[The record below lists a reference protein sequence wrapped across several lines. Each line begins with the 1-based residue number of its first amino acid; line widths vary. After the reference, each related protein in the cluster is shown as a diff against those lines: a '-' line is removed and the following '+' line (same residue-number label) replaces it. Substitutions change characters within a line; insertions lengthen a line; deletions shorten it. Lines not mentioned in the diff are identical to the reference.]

1 MGACTGR
8 EHIVDEPAPLIEV
21 SRISKSFGSTRALD
35 DVSFDLRPGEVH
47 VLAGENGAGKST
59 LIRII
64 AGALTS
70 YEGRLLVT
78 GREARFRTPRD
89 ATRSGIATIH
99 QELSLI
105 GELSVVDN
113 LFLGEDSSPLS
124 TYRSSTRVAEARK
137 VLAQLELDIDPSLLV
152 ETLPLSVRQ
161 LVEIARALAR
171 DARVLVMDEPTSA
184 LSELEAERLFGH
196 VERLRGAGRGI
207 VYISHRMEEI
217 FRLADRITVLRDGR
231 RVLTAPRAELGPER
245 LVEHMVGRTL
255 GARSERVEQRAG
267 RRLLDVRGLGLQAT
281 GGGRRLLDDVSFELG
296 SGEVLGLAGLQGSG
310 ASELLHA
317 LFGSTPLPPSGRV
330 SLGGEE
336 YSPAS
341 PREAIARGV
350 ILLASDR
357 GSSTLSA
364 MSVRANATLSSL
376 GRFSRLGF
384 VAGARERDAVS
395 EVTLGLKLSAP
406 SLDAAVES
414 LSGGNQQKV
423 ALARCLL
430 ANPKLLLLD
439 DPTRGIDV
447 AAKTDV
453 HALIRRSARA
463 GTAVLLV
470 ASELDEL
477 IDVSDRV
484 LVLSRGRVV
493 ASLGRH
499 ELERSRLLSLCMGA
513 EGSA

>member
-8 EHIVDEPAPLIEV
+8 EHIVDEPAPLIELSKV
-21 SRISKSFGSTRALD
+21 SKSFGSTRALD
-35 DVSFDLRPGEVH
+35 EVSFDLRPGEVH

-64 AGALTS
+64 AGALTE
-70 YEGRLLVT
+70 YQGRLLVA
-78 GREARFRTPRD
+78 GRASRFRTPRD

-105 GELSVVDN
+105 GQLSVADN
-113 LFLGEDSSPLS
+113 LFLGEDASLLAG
-124 TYRSSTRVAEARK
+124 YRGAHRVTDARK
-137 VLAQLELDIDPSLLV
+137 ILAQLELDIDPSQPV

-184 LSELEAERLFGH
+184 LSEPEAERLFGH
-196 VERLRGAGRGI
+196 IERLRSAGRGI

-231 RVLTAPRAELGPER
+231 RVITANRSELDAER
-245 LVEHMVGRTL
+245 LVEHMVGRAL
-255 GARSERVEQRAG
+255 KARSESSEHPAG
-267 RRLLDVRGLGLQAT
+267 RPFLDVHGLALQAT
-281 GGGRRLLDDVSFELG
+281 GGGRRLLDDVSFELE

-310 ASELLHA
+310 TSDLLHA
-317 LFGSTPLPPSGRV
+317 LFGSTPLPASGRIT
-330 SLGGEE
+330 LEGQPYAAG
-336 YSPAS
+336 S
-341 PREAIARGV
+341 PREAIGRGV

-357 GSSTLSA
+357 RSSTLSA

-384 VAGARERDAVS
+384 VSGARERDAVS
-395 EVTLGLKLSAP
+395 EVALGLRLSAP
-406 SLDAAVES
+406 SLDAAAES

-430 ANPKLLLLD
+430 AKPKLLLLD

-447 AAKTDV
+447 AAKADV
-453 HALIRRSARA
+453 HALIRRLARA
-463 GTAVLLV
+463 GTAVLWV

-484 LVLSRGRVV
+484 LVLSRGRRV
-493 ASLGRH
+493 ASLDRR